1 MSYTNLGY
9 RIYVSG
15 ETGAGSVNAPQA
27 MIWDFNS
34 DVSDPLNYT
43 EKLALTTDGG
53 LRINNAYTLPTAAPA
68 GNGYVITGA
77 TDGTTAWVANSGGG
91 GGATFWSEGSSNKIY
106 YNSGNVGIG
115 TTDPNYKLDVRGDVN
130 VSGTLYME
138 NGWEL
143 DGTSST
149 NFELDNGGTLKY
161 RFNNGRFQ
169 TVHAGTAAAPTLV
182 DNNDTTTGIFYPST
196 SDWAVSTD
204 GTLALYVGA
213 SQGVGLGTQ
222 SIDTRQSE
230 GLTISGTNITDTAF
244 TSSTHK
250 KITSL
255 FVPSLGSGS
264 YISAGIGHRNSQ
276 VGDGRAEPP
285 VMVIG
290 DIGTS
295 LHNNAMNSGR
305 AVSLVLAGTAGY
317 NSGGQDYGNFG
328 SLLFHGNSNWSGNA
342 RRWLLSNAFRN
353 SGAGDMGLGFAGG
366 DSSAGIDPTI
376 SGSTPSVVMST
387 DSNYGVAGKGGLL
400 VGNTTHIDNG
410 KVTIVD
416 SDNNKQLTLAHD
428 GSNYTTFKTDSSGI
442 LTISG
447 ATTVTYPPFQVLP
460 GGGIRIDRYTRLMRD
475 TTSNGLNVDDGAG
488 NAVPINV
495 RGVMAGDGYV
505 ADPDIGEV
513 QMYSS
518 SNSDGDST
526 GKLTFNSRDS
536 GGTTEQYAFIS
547 GTIHDATHTEEAG
560 QLDIGTLVDGT
571 STPTMT
577 IVSGNVGIGTASPGV
592 ALDVQDDTAGTA
604 LVSRIYHSEG
614 SDAASSAELRIVG
627 GNASTASLK
636 FGDGAAY
643 RYSLVTDTS
652 DNLLFKA
659 TDTNTRMTLD
669 SAGNLGIGTTP
680 TDKLN
685 INTGLGTFDF
695 RDYNLTYTTSLGIR
709 TEAGYLTLA
718 TEGANDINLAT
729 NGFSNKRLVVK
740 SDGKVGIGTPEPP
753 EKLYVSGGRIG
764 SFETNREILVD
775 PYVAVGGDN
784 QYSGILGQEGL
795 MLATPGDSYLDLWVP
810 DGRYVSFRSATGST
824 SDNATTYISGTRANS
839 EYIYFKPT
847 GTAYNKSAYVYARN
861 ELQLAAASNMSFNAA
876 GSLTIHIDDDL
887 SVYNPGGN
895 SNLTIRQDSTAFY
908 ELQADDDFVWKTA
921 NTNQKMILTSG
932 GRLGINTTSPGSQLH
947 VSGTGAF
954 NNTDGIRLGNTTHYA
969 SLFANNSSGGLEI
982 DSPHSMVLDCGRH
995 MEFHAGGTTREH
1007 RYMYATTQYGFM
1019 TTADANSYWAIGNKS
1034 AAASGLLLSGA
1045 AGGIRMVPADGNVTV
1060 VGTISATAKS
1070 FDIPHPDKEGMRLV
1084 HGSLEGPEH
1093 GVYARGTAKGHG
1105 ETTIELPD
1113 YWKTLVGDDYT
1124 LQLTS
1129 YNSSNVYI
1137 VDKKEDSFTVD
1148 SNALTYKF
1156 DYVVIG
1162 RREEIE
1168 VEQDGN

>member
-1 MSYTNLGY
+1 MAYDRDGNVYLGSADASDATPNPNMY
-9 RIYVSG
+9 I
-15 ETGAGSVNAPQA
+15 AQA
-27 MIWDFNS
+27 
-34 DVSDPLNYT
+34 
-43 EKLALTTDGG
+43 
-53 LRINNAYTLPTAAPA
+53 
-68 GNGYVITGA
+68 
-77 TDGTTAWVANSGGG
+77 
-91 GGATFWSEGSSNKIY
+91 
-106 YNSGNVGIG
+106 GNVGIG
-115 TTDPNYKLDVRGDVN
+115 TSGPGHKLDVRGDVN

-230 GLTISGTNITDTAF
+230 GLTISGTNITDTSF
-244 TSSTHK
+244 SSSTHEK
-250 KITSL
+250 LTSL

-264 YISAGIGHRNSQ
+264 YVLAGIGGTSAQ
-276 VGDGRAEPP
+276 MGDNRAEPP
-285 VMVIG
+285 LMVIG
-290 DIGTS
+290 DINTS

-305 AVSLVLAGTAGY
+305 AISLVLAGTAGY

-328 SLLFHGNSNWSGNA
+328 SLIFHGNSNWSGNA
-342 RRWLLSNAFRN
+342 RRWLISNAFRN

-366 DSSAGIDPTI
+366 DSSAAVDPTI

-387 DSNYGVAGKGGLL
+387 DSNYGVAGKGGLI
-400 VGNTTHIDNG
+400 VGNKTHVNSG
-410 KVTIVD
+410 KLTVVD

-428 GSNYTTFKTDSSGI
+428 GSNYTTFKV
-442 LTISG
+442 
-447 ATTVTYPPFQVLP
+447 A
-460 GGGIRIDRYTRLMRD
+460 
-475 TTSNGLNVDDGAG
+475 SN
-488 NAVPINV
+488 
-495 RGVMAGDGYV
+495 
-505 ADPDIGEV
+505 
-513 QMYSS
+513 
-518 SNSDGDST
+518 
-526 GKLTFNSRDS
+526 GKLTIDTGNDIDLDTYTGVNNFLYR
-536 GGTTEQYAFIS
+536 GTEKFRIT
-547 GTIHDATHTEEAG
+547 AG
-560 QLDIGTLVDGT
+560 A
-571 STPTMT
+571 STP
-577 IVSGNVGIGTASPGV
+577 VSFQPKADAYDMSFKQYDGLEVMRITDGQNVGIGVSGSIPARLTVSGTGAEGEHTFRVISGSSTVLSVSGANVGINTLTPKEPLHIVGDV
-592 ALDVQDDTAGTA
+592 AFSA
-604 LVSRIYHSEG
+604 EG
-614 SDAASSAELRIVG
+614 STYSGDRIVG
-627 GNASTASLK
+627 ATGGLQFVANGGNKMRLN
-636 FGDGAAY
+636 GDG
-643 RYSLVTDTS
+643 
-652 DNLLFKA
+652 
-659 TDTNTRMTLD
+659 
-669 SAGNLGIGTTP
+669 
-680 TDKLN
+680 
-685 INTGLGTFDF
+685 
-695 RDYNLTYTTSLGIR
+695 
-709 TEAGYLTLA
+709 
-718 TEGANDINLAT
+718 
-729 NGFSNKRLVVK
+729 
-740 SDGKVGIGTPEPP
+740 
-753 EKLYVSGGRIG
+753 
-764 SFETNREILVD
+764 
-775 PYVAVGGDN
+775 
-784 QYSGILGQEGL
+784 
-795 MLATPGDSYLDLWVP
+795 
-810 DGRYVSFRSATGST
+810 
-824 SDNATTYISGTRANS
+824 
-839 EYIYFKPT
+839 
-847 GTAYNKSAYVYARN
+847 
-861 ELQLAAASNMSFNAA
+861 
-876 GSLTIHIDDDL
+876 
-887 SVYNPGGN
+887 
-895 SNLTIRQDSTAFY
+895 
-908 ELQADDDFVWKTA
+908 
-921 NTNQKMILTSG
+921 
-932 GRLGINTTSPGSQLH
+932 LGINTTSPGAVLH
-947 VSGTGAF
+947 VSGAGAY
-954 NNTDGIRLGNTTHYA
+954 NNTDGIRLGNTSTYA
-969 SLFANNSSGGLEI
+969 SLYMYNSAGGLEI
-982 DSPHSMVLDCGRH
+982 DSPHSMVLDANRH